1 LKYFEKNDNRI
12 LEMGTSALSLYKP
25 NKIEE
30 LMRFKNAVMENF
42 ENWKKISKEENN
54 TNEQLHNCFKMKC
67 VCCNKLLYFSSDF
80 CNPIKLLDTNMP
92 HTICDKYDLTE
103 KKS

>member
-1 LKYFEKNDNRI
+1 MVEIYKTKYFEKNDNRI

-42 ENWKKISKEENN
+42 EIGKKFQRKKIIPMNN
-54 TNEQLHNCFKMKC
+54 CIIVLK
-67 VCCNKLLYFSSDF
+67 
-80 CNPIKLLDTNMP
+80 
-92 HTICDKYDLTE
+92 
-103 KKS
+103 